1 MDHAFVV
8 MAFGH
13 SPFLEGCLADLS
25 RQSLR
30 SKIAVVTSTP
40 SARLEALAARVGADY
55 FVNGAG
61 GGIGADWN
69 FGLRITGARYV
80 TLVHQDDVYDARFLE
95 ESMNLLSTHGAA
107 LSFTGYE
114 EVNAHGKRT
123 NSKLS
128 RVKHLMDA
136 FALGGARCPPLWR
149 MRLYLS
155 FGVALPCSSVTYD
168 LSQLD
173 GFSFATSYEANLD
186 WDAWLRL
193 IRARKVFARTSARLV
208 GRRHNDLTATS
219 RALVSGARRRED
231 QEMFRR
237 IWPRPLADLIA
248 VAYRTGY

>member
-13 SPFLEGCLADLS
+13 SPFLEGCLKDL
-25 RQSLR
+25 RAQSLGSR
-30 SKIAVVTSTP
+30 IVIATSTP
-40 SARLEALAARVGADY
+40 SAQLQALAARFGADY
-55 FVNGAG
+55 FVNDAG

-69 FGLRITGARYV
+69 FGLRTAGARYA
-80 TLVHQDDVYDARFLE
+80 TLVHQDDVYEPRFLE
-95 ESMNLLSTHGAA
+95 ESMALLREHGAA

-114 EVNAHGKRT
+114 EVDSKGKKT

-136 FALGGARCPPLWR
+136 LALGGARRPPLWR

-155 FGVALPCSSVTYD
+155 LGVALPCSSVTYD
-168 LSQLD
+168 LAQLE
-173 GFSFATSYEANLD
+173 GFSFNTTYEANLD

-193 IRARKVFARTSARLV
+193 IRAGKMFARTPERLV
-208 GRRHNDLTATS
+208 GRRHNELTATS
-219 RALVSGARRRED
+219 RALASGARRRED

-237 IWPRPLADLIA
+237 LWPRPLADLIA
-248 VAYRTGY
+248 VAYRAGY